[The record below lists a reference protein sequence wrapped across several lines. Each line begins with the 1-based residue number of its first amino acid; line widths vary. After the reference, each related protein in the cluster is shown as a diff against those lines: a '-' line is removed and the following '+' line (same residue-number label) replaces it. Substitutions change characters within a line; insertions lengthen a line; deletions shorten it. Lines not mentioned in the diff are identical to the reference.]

1 MRCTGDTILAV
12 LPAWSSP
19 DQARPPQCIHFF
31 AGEVGMKKIQLAP
44 AGMAT
49 GRLPA
54 GSPAP
59 VAGRLV
65 KKADKLGLCS
75 CISVL
80 DGKVGD
86 IDINN
91 VEKMIGGT
99 GNFV

>member
-1 MRCTGDTILAV
+1 MTPPLLFYQLGPVQT
-12 LPAWSSP
+12 
-19 DQARPPQCIHFF
+19 RPGHYNAYIFF

-59 VAGRLV
+59 ATGRLV